1 MSAMNAQ
8 GEVTKLLIAS
18 TEGDREAVDQLF
30 PIVYDELQRI
40 AHRRLRHER
49 PDHTLGTT
57 ALVHEAYLKLVDLD
71 QIQYKGR
78 SHFFAVAA
86 QAMRNILVTYAHR
99 RNAQKRGGGQP
110 ALLLDEVNVMTPGYA
125 AELLSLN
132 EALKRLE
139 AINARYGRVVECRFF
154 GGMTVEETAE
164 ALGVSPATVKRDW
177 TMARAW
183 LHREL
188 GE

>member
-1 MSAMNAQ
+1 MNDQ
-8 GEVTKLLIAS
+8 REVTKLLLVL
-18 TEGDREAVDQLF
+18 TEGDREALDQLF
-30 PIVYDELQRI
+30 PLVYDELRRI

-49 PDHTLGTT
+49 PDHTLNTT

-78 SHFFAVAA
+78 AHFFAVAA
-86 QAMRNILVTYAHR
+86 QAMRNILVSYAHR
-99 RNAQKRGGGQP
+99 RNTQKRGGGQP
-110 ALLLDEVNVMTPGYA
+110 ALSLDEVNVMAPEYA

-139 AINARYGRVVECRFF
+139 AINARLGRVVECRFF
-154 GGMTVEETAE
+154 SGMTVEETAE
-164 ALGVSPATVKRDW
+164 ALEVSPATVKRDW

-183 LHREL
+183 LLREL
-188 GE
+188 NE